1 MSREF
6 YHDVTCK
13 SLVGEDGLVWSE
25 KAFLCC
31 SLRLLR
37 QYVIY
42 ALTLLFNYF
51 TLLLLD
57 VPDLELSFA
66 DIRNLIRKVRATKK
80 NCALALKKIWNLLS
94 VEVGTK
100 YISAFVIISKAGS
113 NRRILWLN

>member
-37 QYVIY
+37 QYAIY
-42 ALTLLFNYF
+42 ALTLVVSQFA
-51 TLLLLD
+51 LLLLD
-57 VPDLELSFA
+57 VPNLELSFA
-66 DIRNLIRKVRATKK
+66 DIRNLILKVRGTKK
-80 NCALALKKIWNLLS
+80 TVL
-94 VEVGTK
+94 
-100 YISAFVIISKAGS
+100 
-113 NRRILWLN
+113 